1 MRREEAASSNGQDT
15 ALSRLRWEFDS
26 PRCYQVM
33 STQTIELEGFE
44 IELASEL
51 YCDRGGDH
59 RDLVDRARTW
69 IAGDLGH
76 NVDESAVLCVR
87 CMKAIVAESVMPGR
101 LVAGPWILNPDT
113 GVRIAPRQPVLKS
126 QQRRNSL
133 TSDGD
138 KFEEW

>member
-33 STQTIELEGFE
+33 SPEVVELEGFE

-59 RDLVDRARTW
+59 RDLVDRART
-69 IAGDLGH
+69 DRRKLGH
-76 NVDESAVLCVR
+76 NIDESAALCVR
-87 CMKAIVAESVMPGR
+87 RMKAVR
-101 LVAGPWILNPDT
+101 LKA
-113 GVRIAPRQPVLKS
+113 
-126 QQRRNSL
+126 
-133 TSDGD
+133 
-138 KFEEW
+138 